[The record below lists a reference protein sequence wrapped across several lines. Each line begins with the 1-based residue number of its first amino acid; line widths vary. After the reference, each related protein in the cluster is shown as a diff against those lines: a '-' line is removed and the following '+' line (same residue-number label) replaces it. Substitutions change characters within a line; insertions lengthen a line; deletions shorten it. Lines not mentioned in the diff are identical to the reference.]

1 MPDLS
6 TSAAFP
12 AMQKP
17 PPSSVLQQVLLGMMP
32 CRIPILQLAMSC
44 PSMKTLLVTP
54 QASRRLQALDAV
66 EGSPHGSWI
75 NDLLNTP
82 TAVPSRR
89 LLEFQQR
96 EHSNAD
102 R

>member
-1 MPDLS
+1 VQ
-6 TSAAFP
+6 FYN
-12 AMQKP
+12 
-17 PPSSVLQQVLLGMMP
+17 VLLM
-32 CRIPILQLAMSC
+32 
-44 PSMKTLLVTP
+44 TP

-75 NDLLNTP
+75 NDILNTP

-89 LLEFQQR
+89 LPDSQQPG
-96 EHSNAD
+96 HSDAD